1 VVEEGGTVE
10 DVEELA
16 AVDQAANGDLHA
28 SYANSRDQGREL
40 YATGGTIWVRP
51 RYGKFHRRP
60 PVAPDEA
67 ARTAD
72 DIYGAFAAD
81 FDLVAAAADLR
92 EGGAASVAGRPARRG
107 RLSRGGAAPARRGA
121 AGWRAGAVVEALEG
135 EAALDAATGAL
146 LEGKLSARVAFQRDG
161 RSFELTLEAHHVV
174 ADVGGAIAIQPPGP
188 EDSVATP
195 GRSTEFAD

>member
-1 VVEEGGTVE
+1 MLAACAKTRGEAARASSSGPAAAVDPVDAFAAALKHRERGAQRFHGASRLVVVEEGRTVE
-10 DVEELA
+10 DLEELA

-92 EGGAASVAGRPARRG
+92 EGG
-107 RLSRGGAAPARRGA
+107 
-121 AGWRAGAVVEALEG
+121 
-135 EAALDAATGAL
+135 
-146 LEGKLSARVAFQRDG
+146 
-161 RSFELTLEAHHVV
+161 
-174 ADVGGAIAIQPPGP
+174 
-188 EDSVATP
+188 
-195 GRSTEFAD
+195 